1 VRSNDQ
7 VKALSHLGINIIQL
21 DLNNEAAVM
30 EAVLY
35 NSIDIVIHTASS
47 ISVALAS
54 NLIKALGERR
64 KESGVDVSFIHVRF
78 VVCISGTGSLTS
90 NRHQ

>member
-1 VRSNDQ
+1 MRSDDQ
-7 VKALSHLGINIIQL
+7 VKALSHLDINIIQL
-21 DLNNEAAVM
+21 DLNNEVAVM
-30 EAVLY
+30 EAVLH

-47 ISVALAS
+47 ISVTLAS

-64 KESGVDVSFIHVRF
+64 KDSGTDVSFIHVSF
-78 VVCISGTGSLTS
+78 VVSISGTVSLTS